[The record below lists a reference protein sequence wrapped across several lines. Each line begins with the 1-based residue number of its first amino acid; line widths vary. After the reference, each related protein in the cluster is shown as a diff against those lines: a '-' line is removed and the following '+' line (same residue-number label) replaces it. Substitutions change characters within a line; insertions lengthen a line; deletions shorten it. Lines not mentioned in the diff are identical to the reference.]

1 MTDTGLVPVGRA
13 IPSRRIAFGGAV
25 LFIALSLATVM
36 LRHWLRRIE
45 ERRVR
50 ARLSELDDH
59 LLKDIGVTRADVLFG
74 NVATLA
80 RTTGTVGHRCQE
92 IVMKRIARTKG
103 SKIHL
108 PNVRYMKNSI
118 RGSRE
123 TSHVGCSPR
132 RNQPTEVPPSLARK
146 PRYGRWIATLC

>member
-1 MTDTGLVPVGRA
+1 MKRRGSDDPTPTARSTAMTDTGLVPVGRA
-13 IPSRRIAFGGAV
+13 IPSRRIPFSGAV

-45 ERRVR
+45 ERRVL

-80 RTTGTVGHRCQE
+80 QTTGTVGHRRQE
-92 IVMKRIARTKG
+92 IVMKRIARTRG
-103 SKIHL
+103 SKIYL

-118 RGSRE
+118 SGSLE
-123 TSHVGCSPR
+123 ACTDGAASQV
-132 RNQPTEVPPSLARK
+132 
-146 PRYGRWIATLC
+146 I